1 MNSTTKEIKI
11 IRSRNPRNRQLN
23 TKRST
28 KARISL
34 NRFGADSP
42 RAVKLHYQASTIVS
56 QVTASFGAY
65 DFQLDQFEG
74 YADWSA
80 VMDAYR
86 LLKVKVRILPRV
98 NVQSLTTQAVA
109 ATGGIPFVLLAVDY
123 DDATVPSSLSEVLQY
138 TDVKVCKLFEETSIT
153 FRPKISKAVYQSGG
167 FTGYAQDDANTWID
181 CASNDV
187 EHYGLKYGV
196 SSTGASQTTF
206 PQYYVFVTGWF
217 EFRQPR

>member
-1 MNSTTKEIKI
+1 MNSKTTSSTLY
-11 IRSRNPRNRQLN
+11 RSRNPRNRKS
-23 TKRST
+23 TIPRSIKT
-28 KARISL
+28 
-34 NRFGADSP
+34 RFGADTP
-42 RAVKLHYQASTIVS
+42 RAVKLHYQASSIVS
-56 QVTASFGAY
+56 GVTAQFGAY

-74 YADWSA
+74 YNDWSA

-109 ATGGIPFVLLAVDY
+109 GTSGIPFMLLAVDY
-123 DDATVPSSLSEVLQY
+123 DDVSVPSTLSELFQY
-138 TDVKVCKLFEETSIT
+138 TDVKVAKLFEETSIT
-153 FRPKISKAVYQSGG
+153 FKPRVSKAVYQSGG
-167 FTGYAQDDANTWID
+167 FTGYAQDDNTTWID

-187 EHYGLKYGV
+187 EHYGLKWGT

-206 PQYYVFVTGWF
+206 PQYYVLVTGWF